1 MATFISSISS
11 VVVVILIIAL
21 GFILRQKKWF
31 ADTFAGNI
39 SKLIMQIALPAS
51 IFISVQT
58 HLTRSSLLN
67 LFEGL
72 LVPAIGVFL
81 SYLIAFI
88 LIAVFKIPAG
98 RRGTFINT
106 LANANTIFIG
116 MPLNIAL
123 FGENAMSYF
132 LIYYVIN
139 TVSTWAI
146 GIFFMQSDSLP
157 GKKKEEAHF
166 NWKKLLPMPLLGF
179 IVAILWLLTG
189 ISLPSFVSSTFT
201 YVGNLV
207 TPLSLIYIGIMLADI
222 GLKNIKLDKDTILA
236 VLGRLV
242 IAPIIMLGLVEWLM
256 PSMGV
261 HMANLMKDTFI
272 IQSATPA
279 LSVLP
284 ILADQGH
291 GDVEYAKN
299 VVAITTIC
307 FVVVVP
313 VLMLVAS

>member
-1 MATFISSISS
+1 
-11 VVVVILIIAL
+11 
-21 GFILRQKKWF
+21 
-31 ADTFAGNI
+31 
-39 SKLIMQIALPAS
+39 
-51 IFISVQT
+51 
-58 HLTRSSLLN
+58 
-67 LFEGL
+67 
-72 LVPAIGVFL
+72 
-81 SYLIAFI
+81 
-88 LIAVFKIPAG
+88 
-98 RRGTFINT
+98 
-106 LANANTIFIG
+106 
-116 MPLNIAL
+116 
-123 FGENAMSYF
+123 
-132 LIYYVIN
+132 
-139 TVSTWAI
+139 
-146 GIFFMQSDSLP
+146 
-157 GKKKEEAHF
+157 
-166 NWKKLLPMPLLGF
+166 MPLLGF

-291 GDVEYAKN
+291 GDVEYATN
-299 VVAITTIC
+299 VVAITTIF